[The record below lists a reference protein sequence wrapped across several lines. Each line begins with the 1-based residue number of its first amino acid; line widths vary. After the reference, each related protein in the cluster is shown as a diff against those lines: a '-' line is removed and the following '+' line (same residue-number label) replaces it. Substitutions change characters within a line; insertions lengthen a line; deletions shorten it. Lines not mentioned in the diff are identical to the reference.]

1 VWVNSCAGS
10 TGRSST
16 EPTPLA
22 NSLSV
27 PMLAFPNS
35 SRSPRSPC
43 SSRSPRSLGFT
54 LIEIMLALIVLSV
67 GILALSGS
75 SAMVNRMIGRGRV
88 ETHAALLAARRVER
102 LRMAAASTSPRCTS
116 ASFTSGGP
124 VWEDGLR
131 QSWTVGPAG
140 PVRKVRVSVS
150 YLTIRG
156 TRSAVLET
164 GIPC

>member
-1 VWVNSCAGS
+1 VWVNSCGAS

-35 SRSPRSPC
+35 SRSPRS
-43 SSRSPRSLGFT
+43 SRSLGFT

-75 SAMVNRMIGRGRV
+75 SAMVNRMIGRGRI
-88 ETHAALLAARRVER
+88 ETHAALLAARRVEK

-116 ASFTSGGP
+116 ASFISGGP

-131 QSWTVGPAG
+131 QSWSVGPAG

>member
-1 VWVNSCAGS
+1 MKTTA
-10 TGRSST
+10 
-16 EPTPLA
+16 
-22 NSLSV
+22 
-27 PMLAFPNS
+27 
-35 SRSPRSPC
+35 
-43 SSRSPRSLGFT
+43 GFT
-54 LIEIMLALIVLSV
+54 LIEVMVALIILGV

-88 ETHAALLAARRVER
+88 ETHAAVLAARRVEK
-102 LRMAAASTSPRCTS
+102 LRTAAASTSPRCTS
-116 ASFTSGGP
+116 PSFSSGGP

-131 QSWTVGPAG
+131 QSWTVDPAG

-156 TRSAVLET
+156 SRSAVLET

>member
-1 VWVNSCAGS
+1 VWVNSCGAS

-27 PMLAFPNS
+27 PMLAFPDS
-35 SRSPRSPC
+35 SRSARSRR
-43 SSRSPRSLGFT
+43 SSRSLGFT

-75 SAMVNRMIGRGRV
+75 SAMVNRMIGRGRI
-88 ETHAALLAARRVER
+88 ETHAALLAARRVEK

-116 ASFTSGGP
+116 ASFISGGP

-131 QSWTVGPAG
+131 QSWSVGPAG

>member
-1 VWVNSCAGS
+1 MSVNCSRGFTVQASIEPILLAMNPAATLVVRHRTRGS
-10 TGRSST
+10 
-16 EPTPLA
+16 P
-22 NSLSV
+22 
-27 PMLAFPNS
+27 
-35 SRSPRSPC
+35 
-43 SSRSPRSLGFT
+43 GFT
-54 LIEIMLALIVLSV
+54 LIEVMVALIVLGV

-88 ETHAALLAARRVER
+88 ETHAALLAARRVEK
-102 LRMAAASTSPRCTS
+102 LRMGAAATSPRCTS
-116 ASFTSGGP
+116 PSFASGGP

-131 QSWTVGPAG
+131 QSWTVDPSG

-156 TRSAVLET
+156 SRAAVLET